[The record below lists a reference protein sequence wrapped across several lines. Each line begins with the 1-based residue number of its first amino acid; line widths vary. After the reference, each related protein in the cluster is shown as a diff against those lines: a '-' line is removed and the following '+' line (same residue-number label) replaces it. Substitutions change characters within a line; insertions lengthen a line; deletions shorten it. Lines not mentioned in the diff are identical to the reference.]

1 MTAKC
6 LPNMNEDTR
15 IVPLLDKLS
24 QGFLAGVS
32 SEWSNQTEGTTE
44 GLTADMIDE
53 IARKHYPACMRN
65 MHMNLRQDRH
75 LKHFARLTYGLFLK
89 VCLPSLRQT
98 PSL

>member
-1 MTAKC
+1 
-6 LPNMNEDTR
+6 MNEDTR

-65 MHMNLRQDRH
+65 MHMNLRKDHH

-89 VCLPSLRQT
+89 VCLPSLCQT